1 MHCPSPQ
8 IFIQSLLKH
17 LFVKSTSGLG
27 NDHGMKFI
35 QTCAFGSTIFIPIAY
50 FLATA
55 IPRIIEATRS
65 VEFDVAEFVIY
76 PGRMLLVG
84 WAIKSQTIAIIS
96 AIMIGHV
103 TFFIKATITSIISTS
118 FVVQV
123 SIAITIHE
131 PSKFPWVCLASSWN
145 RSGCW
150 RW

>member
-27 NDHGMKFI
+27 NDRGMKFI

-84 WAIKSQTIAIIS
+84 WAIKSQTLAIIFT
-96 AIMIGHV
+96 I
-103 TFFIKATITSIISTS
+103 FICVGSLFVKATITSIISTS
-118 FVVQV
+118 FIVQFSV
-123 SIAITIHE
+123 AITIHE
-131 PSKFPWVCLASSWN
+131 PSCHMF
-145 RSGCW
+145 G
-150 RW
+150 